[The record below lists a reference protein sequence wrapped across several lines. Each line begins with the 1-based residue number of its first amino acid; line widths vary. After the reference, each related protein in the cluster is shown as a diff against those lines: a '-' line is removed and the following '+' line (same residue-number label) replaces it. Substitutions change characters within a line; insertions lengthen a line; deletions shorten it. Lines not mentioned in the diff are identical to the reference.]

1 MCLISAADASF
12 PAANPVYLKVIKEGI
27 VREGPAPYYKVAE
40 TLPSPTVL
48 KAVDKTGEWFLVK
61 TPGGRIGW
69 INAEAVI
76 PIEEPAGNPESSEPK
91 TPENNGTVRVQL
103 RLSEELEITANG
115 FLMAGPGASEKI
127 ISNLNAGLRVKKLET
142 EGDWYKIELPI
153 GLVGWA
159 HSNLFPEIKAETLI
173 EPTVLQTK
181 LIKNG
186 NLRQNPTRNAPVL
199 ATLPAGTIVTVID
212 STTNW
217 YKITTADGQTGWM
230 NYLLFPGNNPEKP
243 TTKSEIKKF
252 LSRNGNLRESHSL
265 NDPVI
270 KVVPAGTSVT
280 ILDSIPNWY
289 RVRLPDLTGAGPSTG
304 QTTGWIN
311 TKIFR

>member
-1 MCLISAADASF
+1 MCLISAGAASS
-12 PAANPVYLKVIKEGI
+12 PVANPVYLKVIKEGI

-40 TLPSPTVL
+40 TLPPPTVL

-76 PIEEPAGNPESSEPK
+76 PIDEPAGNPEAAEPK
-91 TPENNGTVRVQL
+91 PSDNNGNVKVQL
-103 RLSEELEITANG
+103 RLSDELEVATNG

-142 EGDWYKIELPI
+142 AGDWYKIELPI

-159 HSNLFPEIKAETLI
+159 HCTLFPEIKPETPI
-173 EPTVLQTK
+173 EPAVLHTK

-186 NLRQNPTRNAPVL
+186 NLRQNPTRNAAVL
-199 ATLPAGTIVTVID
+199 ATLPAGTAVTLID
-212 STTNW
+212 STVNW

-230 NYLLFPGNNPEKP
+230 NYLLFPGKSPQKP
-243 TTKSEIKKF
+243 SAKTELKKT
-252 LSRNGNLRESHSL
+252 LARNGNLRESPAL
-265 NDPVI
+265 NAPVI
-270 KVVPAGTSVT
+270 KVIPARTTVT
-280 ILDSIPNWY
+280 VLDSIPDWY
-289 RVRLPDLTGAGPSTG
+289 KVQMPDPSGAGHSNG
-304 QTTGWIN
+304 QATGWIN